1 MHDNGL
7 SVKFT
12 REQRSGIVALLLLMV
27 VIQAL
32 YYVYFTQA
40 GGTTV
45 VSSREELRW
54 LALQS
59 RIDSLKAEK
68 GTEEQKIYPF
78 NPNFISDYKG
88 YTLKMSVAE
97 IDRLHHYRKTNKF
110 VNSAAE
116 FQQVTKV
123 SDEWMLK
130 YSSYFKFPDWVKNKK
145 TAFQNYKKESFAD
158 KKMKLKIIDINFA
171 TQEDLMKIY
180 GIGPG
185 ISERILKEREKFGAF
200 VSMAQMND
208 IWGLSSE
215 VLEKLNQYFK
225 VMAVPVVKK
234 IAVNEAS
241 VKELQTLPYFRYPL
255 AKEIVTYRSMYGEIK
270 SKEDLH
276 KIKNFPVE
284 KVDIIALYLDF

>member
-12 REQRSGIVALLLLMV
+12 REQRSGIVALLILMV
-27 VIQAL
+27 VTQL
-32 YYVYFTQA
+32 VYYAYFSQS
-40 GGTTV
+40 GSEV
-45 VSSREELRW
+45 EKPSQKELQW
-54 LALQS
+54 LAMQLQ
-59 RIDSLKAEK
+59 IDSLKAQK
-68 GTEEQKIYPF
+68 GMEENKIYPF

-88 YTLKMSVAE
+88 YTLKMSLTE
-97 IDRLHHYRKTNKF
+97 IDRLHKYRQSNKF

-130 YSSYFKFPDWVKNKK
+130 YSPYFKFPDWVKNKK
-145 TAFQNYKKESFAD
+145 PAFQNYTKESFAD
-158 KKMKLKIIDINFA
+158 KKMKIKIVDINHA

-185 ISERILKEREKFGAF
+185 LSERILKEREKYGAF
-200 VSMAQMND
+200 VSMSQMND
-208 IWGLSSE
+208 VWGLSSE
-215 VLEKLNQYFK
+215 VVESLNRHFK
-225 VMAVPVVKK
+225 VMVAPVLKK
-234 IAVNEAS
+234 IPINEAS
-241 VKELQTLPYFRYPL
+241 VKELQTLPYFRYPV
-255 AKEIVTYRSMYGEIK
+255 AKEIVTYRSMNGEIK